1 MPLVLTPLS
10 DGPAAPR
17 AIDLGG
23 IVPDRVAGLG
33 LADVAALP
41 VVADGRPCRVGD
53 LFAVTG
59 DTSDAAIDCRGNFA
73 HVHFVAAGMQ
83 SGVVRVTGHVGRHAG
98 EGMSGGRL
106 EVGGAAGDWLAAQI
120 AGGQVIVAGDAG
132 HNVAAA
138 LPGSPLGGRG
148 GMVLVGGSAGDLAAA
163 RLRRGVVAVAGDCG
177 AGAAFE
183 MRAGTLAV
191 AGRLGPHPGLGMRR
205 GSVLALTDRPAPG
218 ATFRRGTAW
227 RPTFLPLLLQW
238 LGQCG
243 FGPADAALAVPAWRQ
258 WHGDALAGGRGELL
272 HPA

>member
-1 MPLVLTPLS
+1 
-10 DGPAAPR
+10 
-17 AIDLGG
+17 
-23 IVPDRVAGLG
+23 
-33 LADVAALP
+33 
-41 VVADGRPCRVGD
+41 
-53 LFAVTG
+53 
-59 DTSDAAIDCRGNFA
+59 
-73 HVHFVAAGMQ
+73 
-83 SGVVRVTGHVGRHAG
+83 
-98 EGMSGGRL
+98 
-106 EVGGAAGDWLAAQI
+106 
-120 AGGQVIVAGDAG
+120 
-132 HNVAAA
+132 
-138 LPGSPLGGRG
+138 
-148 GMVLVGGSAGDLAAA
+148 
-163 RLRRGVVAVAGDCG
+163 
-177 AGAAFE
+177 

>member
-59 DTSDAAIDCRGNFA
+59 DTSDAAIDCRGDFA
-73 HVHFVAAGMQ
+73 RVHFVAAGMQ

-138 LPGSPLGGRG
+138 WWPW
-148 GMVLVGGSAGDLAAA
+148 
-163 RLRRGVVAVAGDCG
+163 
-177 AGAAFE
+177 
-183 MRAGTLAV
+183 RATA
-191 AGRLGPHPGLGMRR
+191 
-205 GSVLALTDRPAPG
+205 APG
-218 ATFRRGTAW
+218 RRS
-227 RPTFLPLLLQW
+227 R
-238 LGQCG
+238 CG
-243 FGPADAALAVPAWRQ
+243 RARSPWPADSGPIPAWACVGVRCS
-258 WHGDALAGGRGELL
+258 
-272 HPA
+272 P